1 MTQRTQVS
9 DINNIAAT
17 LSALMSSGQNESIW
31 HELVNALPAAIYITD
46 SRGRIIFY
54 NDAAVTMW
62 GCRPELGK
70 SEFCGSWKLFR
81 SDGTPLPHDECPMA
95 LALKQKRPIRGVEAI
110 AERPDGTRIP
120 FIPYPT
126 PLFDATGELIGG
138 VNMLVDI
145 TDRKRAE
152 EIRQR
157 FAAIIESSDDAILSK
172 NLDGIIASW
181 NPGAERLFGY
191 KAEEI
196 VGKSVTLLIP
206 ADRHNEEPEII
217 ARVRRGDR
225 IDHYE
230 TVRMRKDGSLVD
242 ISLSV
247 SPVKDSQGKVIGASK
262 IARDITER
270 KQAQARQEVLTREL
284 HHRTKN
290 IFAVVQAVVLRSFSG
305 RSVEDAKMTVVKRL
319 QSLANT
325 HALLIDK
332 QWHGADIVEVVRT
345 EMSPYTD
352 RVSID
357 GPSVILTAQAAQN
370 FALALHEL
378 ATNAAKY
385 GALSTQDGQVRISWC
400 VSDLSFTFNWQ
411 EQGGPTVVPPTTK
424 GFGRVVLEQVMAEFF
439 DPPPQIEFSASGVSY
454 GLSGSLG
461 AITPPAS
468 LH

>member
-1 MTQRTQVS
+1 MFICTEAP
-9 DINNIAAT
+9 DITKVA
-17 LSALMSSGQNESIW
+17 NEVVW
-31 HELVNALPAAIYITD
+31 HDLVNALPAAIYITD
-46 SRGRIIFY
+46 ARGRITFY
-54 NDAAVTMW
+54 NEAAATMW

-70 SEFCGSWKLFR
+70 SEFCGSWKLYW

-95 LALKQKRPIRGVEAI
+95 LALKQKRPIRGMEAI

-126 PLFDATGELIGG
+126 PLLDAAGELIGG

-152 EIRQR
+152 EVQQR

-206 ADRHNEEPEII
+206 AERHNEEPEII
-217 ARVRRGDR
+217 GRIRRGER
-225 IDHYE
+225 IEHYE
-230 TVRMRKDGSLVD
+230 TVRLRKDGSLID

-305 RSVEDAKMTVVKRL
+305 KQSVEDAKKTVVKRL

-332 QWHGADIVEVVRT
+332 QWQGADIAEVVRT

-352 RVSID
+352 RVTID

-385 GALSTQDGQVRISWC
+385 GALSTQDGQVRISWS
-400 VSDLSFTFNWQ
+400 VSTDARRALHLQLAGGGRSHCDASYR
-411 EQGGPTVVPPTTK
+411 QG
-424 GFGRVVLEQVMAEFF
+424 FWE
-439 DPPPQIEFSASGVSY
+439 SG
-454 GLSGSLG
+454 
-461 AITPPAS
+461 A
-468 LH
+468 